1 MRGERCGRLRDAVCD
16 HGDPGRF
23 GTRGVFL
30 RGLLSV
36 FTVHLFV
43 KSV

>member
-1 MRGERCGRLRDAVCD
+1 VVDYEMRYAITAT
-16 HGDPGRF
+16 PGRF

-43 KSV
+43 KSA